1 MRSIGAPP
9 EDDDLVSAVLNGLN
23 VVKWKAFATSVC
35 VRETFPD
42 FEDLISLMIIE
53 EMRMQGPDSGKGSG
67 EQAHAFYSTS
77 GRGRG
82 RNSRGRGG
90 GRFGNYHQN
99 QYNAENVGRARG

>member
-1 MRSIGAPP
+1 
-9 EDDDLVSAVLNGLN
+9 
-23 VVKWKAFATSVC
+23 
-35 VRETFPD
+35 
-42 FEDLISLMIIE
+42 
-53 EMRMQGPDSGKGSG
+53 MQGRDSEKGSG

-99 QYNAENVGRARG
+99 QYNAENARRGEIRDHGGALEAEVDIKIEIIAIHMVARFVEK